1 VLAIAEWVL
10 IVVDILVAGRLLRQ
24 AGRRPHPPVPLPA
37 VVLWLVVA
45 IPSVL
50 QFVFPALLRVL
61 EREPNQ
67 IEHHG
72 QVWRVLTYVV
82 VQDGGV
88 VGTVGNL
95 VLLAAVALATAHTM
109 RSGATVGV
117 FVLGALWFAGVSLAF
132 GRAGAGNSGATF
144 CLGACLGGLAVI
156 HGRDLLTRVLGVL
169 PAIPGIV
176 LIALSDVHGY
186 ALVFGTLVGLALGR
200 LVPKVLIGLPPGDA
214 HRKTL
219 VGGS

>member
-1 VLAIAEWVL
+1 MLAIAEWVL
-10 IVVDILVAGRLLRQ
+10 ILVDILVARHLLQ
-24 AGRRPHPPVPLPA
+24 QDGRRPHPPVPLRA
-37 VVLWLVVA
+37 VMLWLVVA

-50 QFVFPALLRVL
+50 QFVFPLLLRVL

-88 VGTVGNL
+88 VGTVSNL
-95 VLLAAVALATAHTM
+95 VLLAVVALVTAHTM

-117 FVLGALWFAGVSLAF
+117 FVLGALWFAVVSLAF
-132 GRAGAGNSGATF
+132 GRAGAGNSGATL
-144 CLGACLGGLAVI
+144 CLGACLGGLAAI
-156 HGRDLLTRVLGVL
+156 RGRDVLTRVLGVL

-176 LIALSDVHGY
+176 LVALSDPHGY
-186 ALVFGTLVGLALGR
+186 ALVFGTLVGLALGW
-200 LVPKVLIGLPPGDA
+200 LVPKVLVGLPPGDA
-214 HRKTL
+214 RRT
-219 VGGS
+219 